1 MANNLDSNITR
12 KLARVFLEKFESSR
26 IHSKNVNTQLLDGK
40 FNPSSGDTVDFKRPT
55 DYVSKRTPSGDV
67 SGGTRSDIVT
77 GKASGIVQDYFTVDV
92 DYNEADE
99 AIKMDQLDQLLDPM
113 ATRIVTDMELDFS
126 AFMMRN
132 SGLVAGDVGVA
143 ATTWDHIAEAGAVM
157 QSHGVPM
164 DSGWCYTVNPFTQ
177 RNLASNQ
184 RSLGAGGNAGKIITE
199 AHEKATITSMF
210 GGFDRVMT
218 ATTLASYKND
228 AEADRAGTLSATP
241 NGTYLAAKD
250 TMTQSIAVAGLGAG
264 ATVIP
269 AGTVVTVAGRSRL
282 NLSTRQLILD
292 ENGAPIPWSGTV
304 TQEVTLTA
312 GAGTLIVTGPA
323 IFEAGEAYNTVD
335 SPLTSGDVITL
346 GGDADAIIQPNLFWH
361 KQAFSIGSVPIK
373 KLYSTDTIATTED
386 GLQIRVS
393 KYSDGDRNKQVVRF
407 DLRPAYAV
415 LNPFFSGLGFGNT
428 P

>member
-1 MANNLDSNITR
+1 MANNFDSNITR

-26 IHSKNVNTQLLDGK
+26 VHSKNVNTQLLDGK
-40 FNPSSGDTVDFKRPT
+40 FNPSSGDTIDFKRPT
-55 DYVSKRTPSGDV
+55 DYVSKRTSDGDV

-92 DYNEADE
+92 DFQEAEE
-99 AIKMDQLDQLLDPM
+99 ALKMDQLEQLLDPM

-126 AFMMRN
+126 YFMMKN
-132 SGLVAGDVGVA
+132 SGLVAGEVGVA

-157 QSHGVPM
+157 QSHGIPM
-164 DSGWCYTVNPFTQ
+164 DQGWCYTVNPYTQ

-184 RSLGAGGNAGKIITE
+184 RSLGAGGVAGKIITE

-218 ATTLASYKND
+218 ATTLASYTND

-241 NGTYLAAKD
+241 DPTYIGAKD
-250 TMTQSIAVAGLGAG
+250 TMTQTLAVADIGAG

-269 AGTVVTVAGRSRL
+269 AGTAITVAGRFRL
-282 NLSTRQLILD
+282 NLSTRKLILD
-292 ENGAPIPWSGTV
+292 ETGTPIPWSGIVTETV
-304 TQEVTLTA
+304 TLSG
-312 GAGTLIVTGPA
+312 GAGNLVVTGPA
-323 IFEAGEAYNTVD
+323 IWEDGGAYNTVD
-335 SPLTSGDVITL
+335 SALISEDVIVL
-346 GGDADAIIQPNLFWH
+346 GGEASKIIQPNLFWH

-393 KYSDGDRNKQVVRF
+393 KYSDGDANKQIVRF

-415 LNPFFSGLGFGNT
+415 LNPFFSGQGFGT
-428 P
+428 SP